1 MNKTVIK
8 EGSGQ
13 RALELWKDVAEA
25 RFKFKV
31 YRATGDLFDDSIDL
45 CSKMDPPGIF
55 KILLAKKFKVERWE
69 KFLKT
74 MRIDETAQFQS
85 ENLEDCLQYMTVSKT
100 LRDIK
105 AGRQS
110 HGCMGG
116 MMQHS
121 HAHEH
126 KDEIQEMMENPEEL
140 TFEFTLMGVEK
151 SEDHKKEIWAMNKSE
166 QAEHWPKYKQEGTEL
181 FKNNDFVGAG
191 EKYESALKCIDL
203 LISAEARPTP
213 ENRTTK
219 MVLLNNLAECLLRL
233 DRWREAEKRAAE
245 VLEID
250 ENDQKALWRRG
261 KARVRLLEVIA
272 AKEDFNK
279 LVNLSPSMK
288 PQIQKELKKLTEA
301 TQERDAAL
309 KSGLTNMFK

>member
-1 MNKTVIK
+1 M
-8 EGSGQ
+8 S
-13 RALELWKDVAEA
+13 ELWKDVAEA

-74 MRIDETAQFQS
+74 MRIDETARFQS

-110 HGCMGG
+110 HGCMGW

-140 TFEFTLMGVEK
+140 TFEFTLM
-151 SEDHKKEIWAMNKSE
+151 
-166 QAEHWPKYKQEGTEL
+166 
-181 FKNNDFVGAG
+181 VGFAFNG
-191 EKYESALKCIDL
+191 FNFRKIY
-203 LISAEARPTP
+203 LI
-213 ENRTTK
+213 
-219 MVLLNNLAECLLRL
+219 
-233 DRWREAEKRAAE
+233 
-245 VLEID
+245 I
-250 ENDQKALWRRG
+250 
-261 KARVRLLEVIA
+261 
-272 AKEDFNK
+272 
-279 LVNLSPSMK
+279 
-288 PQIQKELKKLTEA
+288 
-301 TQERDAAL
+301 
-309 KSGLTNMFK
+309 